1 MRMVVID
8 LDKEDDAQLIFETLN
23 ARGTP
28 LLPSDLVKNFIFHKA
43 DIEGEKIEPLYEK
56 YWKSFDAETKFW
68 RQEIGPGHAKRA
80 RIDLYL
86 QHYLA
91 LCTRDEVPS
100 AQIYAT
106 FRDTANKTPQVTAK
120 QHLSN
125 LRRYADIYQSF
136 SQLDRDNQVGIF
148 FYRLDIIGITTLYPF
163 LLALFENY
171 GTGNEEVEMV
181 LKDLE
186 SYLVRRMICQLSTR
200 AYNRTFL
207 DLLTVF
213 SDSQDSIAKKVRS
226 FLRELDSESNRWPRD
241 IEFKQ
246 SWMDRPIYNLL
257 QRQRVRMVLEALEQ
271 QMFTDFTERLK
282 LKDSLTIE
290 HIMPQEWAKYWP
302 LPLGVLP
309 DETEVTRN
317 RLIHTFGNLTLL
329 TKALNPS
336 VSNSA
341 WGTKKGAIQV
351 HSALTMNRK
360 LIQCEEWNEN
370 DIEKRGNTLFALA
383 QVIWPAPSA

>member
-1 MRMVVID
+1 
-8 LDKEDDAQLIFETLN
+8 
-23 ARGTP
+23 
-28 LLPSDLVKNFIFHKA
+28 
-43 DIEGEKIEPLYEK
+43 
-56 YWKSFDAETKFW
+56 
-68 RQEIGPGHAKRA
+68 
-80 RIDLYL
+80 
-86 QHYLA
+86 
-91 LCTRDEVPS
+91 
-100 AQIYAT
+100 
-106 FRDTANKTPQVTAK
+106 
-120 QHLSN
+120 
-125 LRRYADIYQSF
+125 
-136 SQLDRDNQVGIF
+136 
-148 FYRLDIIGITTLYPF
+148 
-163 LLALFENY
+163 
-171 GTGNEEVEMV
+171 
-181 LKDLE
+181 
-186 SYLVRRMICQLSTR
+186 
-200 AYNRTFL
+200 
-207 DLLTVF
+207 
-213 SDSQDSIAKKVRS
+213 
-226 FLRELDSESNRWPRD
+226 
-241 IEFKQ
+241 
-246 SWMDRPIYNLL
+246 
-257 QRQRVRMVLEALEQ
+257 MVLEALEQ
-271 QMFTDFTERLK
+271 QMFTDFTEMLK